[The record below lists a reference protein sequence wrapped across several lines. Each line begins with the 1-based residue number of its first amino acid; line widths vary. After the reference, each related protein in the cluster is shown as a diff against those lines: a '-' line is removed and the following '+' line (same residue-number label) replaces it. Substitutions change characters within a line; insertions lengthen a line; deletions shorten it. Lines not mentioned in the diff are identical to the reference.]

1 MALCNKILNL
11 AKVEYGD
18 FCIKKFT
25 ILETIWV
32 LGLKNSLIKKIQKK
46 VGKTSNCF
54 SDLSRIYSKHQRLNT
69 TLNIFTGFQI
79 ENVNHLKIIRNE
91 TIWFQ
96 FLSKN
101 GYFH

>member
-32 LGLKNSLIKKIQKK
+32 LGLKNSLITKIQKK
-46 VGKTSNCF
+46 KVRKTSNCF
-54 SDLSRIYSKHQRLNT
+54 SDLSRIYSEQRLNT
-69 TLNIFTGFQI
+69 TINIFTGFQI
-79 ENVNHLKIIRNE
+79 ENVNRLKIIRNE
-91 TIWFQ
+91 TTWFQ